1 MHIDFIH
8 IHYYTALSRALLL
21 SYFVSLMGVGVAIFK
36 TTA

>member
-1 MHIDFIH
+1 MHMDFIH

-21 SYFVSLMGVGVAIFK
+21 SYFVSLMGVGIAIFI

>member
-1 MHIDFIH
+1 MHMDFIY

-21 SYFVSLMGVGVAIFK
+21 SYFVSLMGGVAIFK